1 MVAPHAPLDEG
12 RPNVPTP
19 QLRLGRLLA
28 GAVSREPGRM
38 AFSSPP
44 ADMVTTWSRH
54 GLTVAAVDIQVRRL
68 AAFLQH
74 LPLERGGPLG
84 ILLPN
89 GAEACVTILAALR
102 AGYAPCLLSLGWST
116 EELAAAVEAAK
127 VPAIITLDR
136 LGEVRP
142 ADLACTI
149 AADYLGLRFICSFG
163 REIPDGV
170 ISLDQALNDQ
180 VLKDFEELGDIGGPP
195 PSPGLITFD
204 RQGDRFQPLLRPEA
218 TLIAATLPL
227 VLAARLGSESRVV
240 SLLPPDDLGGLASGL
255 VASLAADCPL
265 TMQALFDGDELVQ
278 SLSTD
283 PPATLIAPGW
293 IEDLLAEAGLLD
305 NDQLTCILVHK
316 APVVLPLGASHLARV
331 VDVLTIGEV
340 ALMAVARDAAGPALK
355 LGAFGALAPGGVPLL
370 EVDVDGDGGLMAR
383 GAATGSIP
391 LGEPQSSRP
400 AADAPE
406 SDWHHL
412 AYEATLVEGLVKSV
426 TSRPD
431 L

>member
-1 MVAPHAPLDEG
+1 MVAPHAPLDAG

-44 ADMVTTWSRH
+44 ADMITAWSRH
-54 GLTVAAVDIQVRRL
+54 GLTTTAAYAQVRRL

-102 AGYAPCLLSLGWST
+102 AGYAPCLLSLGWGSD
-116 EELAAAVEAAK
+116 ELGAAVQAAK

-142 ADLACTI
+142 ADLACSI
-149 AADYLGLRFICSFG
+149 AADNVALRFICSFG
-163 REIPDGV
+163 HEIPDGV

-195 PSPGLITFD
+195 PSPGLITFE
-204 RQGDRFQPLLRPEA
+204 RYGDSFLPLLRPES

-255 VASLAADCPL
+255 VAALAADCPL
-265 TMQALFDGDELVQ
+265 TMQALFDGDELVRD
-278 SLSTD
+278 LSAD
-283 PPATLIAPGW
+283 PPATLVAPGW

-305 NDQLTCILVHK
+305 NDQLTCVLVHK
-316 APVVLPLGASHLARV
+316 APVELPLGKARAARV
-331 VDVLTIGEV
+331 VDMLTVGEV
-340 ALMAVARDAAGPALK
+340 ALMAAARDARGPTLK
-355 LGAFGALAPGGVPLL
+355 LGAFGALAPGGIPLL
-370 EVDVDGDGGLMAR
+370 EVDVGRDGAIMAR

-391 LGEPQSSRP
+391 LVDDSLPPAPDRP
-400 AADAPE
+400 E
-406 SDWHHL
+406 NDWHHL
-412 AYEATLVEGLVKSV
+412 PYKAILSE
-426 TSRPD
+426 D
-431 L
+431 LIAAVLPSP

>member
-1 MVAPHAPLDEG
+1 MVVPHAPLDAG

-28 GAVSREPGRM
+28 GAAAREPGRM

-44 ADMVTTWSRH
+44 VDMVTAWSRH
-54 GLTVAAVDIQVRRL
+54 GLTTSAADGQVRRL
-68 AAFLQH
+68 ASFLQH
-74 LPLERGGPLG
+74 LPLEPGDPLG

-102 AGYAPCLLSLGWST
+102 AGYVPCLLSLGWRSD
-116 EELAAAVEAAK
+116 ELVAAVEAAK

-163 REIPDGV
+163 HDIPDGV

-180 VLKDFEELGDIGGPP
+180 VLRDFEELGDIGGPP
-195 PSPGLITFD
+195 PSPGLITFE
-204 RQGDRFQPLLRPEA
+204 RHGDGVLPLLRPEA

-227 VLAARLGSESRVV
+227 VLAARLGSESRIV

-255 VASLAADCPL
+255 VAALAADCPL
-265 TMQALFDGDELVQ
+265 TMQALFDGDELVRD
-278 SLSTD
+278 LGAD

-305 NDQLTCILVHK
+305 NDQLTCVLVHK
-316 APVVLPLGASHLARV
+316 APVRLPVGRSHNARI
-331 VDVLTIGEV
+331 VDVLTVGEV
-340 ALMAVARDAAGPALK
+340 ALMAAARDAQGPALR
-355 LGAFGALAPGGVPLL
+355 LGAFGALAPGGIPLL
-370 EVDVDGDGGLMAR
+370 EVEAGQDGAIMAR

-391 LGEPQSSRP
+391 LLDGAAPQTP
-400 AADAPE
+400 DAPE

-412 AYEATLVEGLVKSV
+412 PYRITLSDGLIAALD
-426 TSRPD
+426 PIA
-431 L
+431 